1 MVDGDLY
8 HLMVPSARLR
18 TVYFLFYAGVGAY
31 MPFFAAY
38 LRGLGFSGEQI
49 GAIQMIPSLV
59 SPVVALAWAGWA
71 DRHGSP
77 PAALRRAAAV
87 AALAAVALPFAR
99 NPAAVAAVFVVFAL
113 GDRAIVPLLDA
124 TTLDAVHRQ
133 GPDGPHSYASI
144 RLFGSLGFSAAA
156 LAVGAALS
164 ARGDLPADRLVPV
177 VFAVTVAGYALA
189 TLALPSGGPPAHGE
203 RPGLRDARALL
214 SDRTL
219 LFFLLTCSVH
229 WAATSPYHLFFGV
242 LVRERG
248 LPSGVAG
255 LAMTVGVGA
264 EIAALVLFPRLERLA
279 SPRRL
284 LSIAFAAS
292 ALRWILLSRAT
303 GATAL
308 VALQLLHGL
317 TFGVFWATA
326 VTAMPALVPGRLRAT
341 GQALFTAV
349 VFGGANTIGY
359 LASGRVYDLYRSAAP
374 LYAWGSL
381 LELVAFVL
389 ATRLA
394 ALKVRLGAA
403 RERAVI
409 TAGPAASAPPGEP

>member
-1 MVDGDLY
+1 
-8 HLMVPSARLR
+8 MVPSARLR

-49 GAIQMIPSLV
+49 GAVQMIPSLV

-77 PAALRRAAAV
+77 PAALRRAAAI
-87 AALAAVALPFAR
+87 AALSAVALPFAR
-99 NPAAVAAVFVVFAL
+99 APAAVAAVFVVFAM

-124 TTLDAVHRQ
+124 TTLDALHRQ
-133 GPDGPHSYASI
+133 DPGPAAHSYAGI

-164 ARGDLPADRLVPV
+164 ARGDLSADRLVPV
-177 VFAVTVAGYALA
+177 VFAATVAGYAVA
-189 TLALPSGGPPAHGE
+189 TLALPPAGGPAHGE

-219 LFFLLTCSVH
+219 LAFLLTCSVH

-264 EIAALVLFPRLERLA
+264 EIAALLLFPRLERLA

-284 LSIAFAAS
+284 LSVAFAAS
-292 ALRWILLSRAT
+292 ALRWILVSRAT

-341 GQALFTAV
+341 GQALFSAV

-359 LASGRVYDLYRSAAP
+359 LASGRVYDLYHSAAP
-374 LYAWGSL
+374 IFAWGSA
-381 LELVAFVL
+381 LELVALGL

-403 RERAVI
+403 RARAAI